1 MIEQQPITG
10 LATSTL
16 SRDSVTSVDIIK
28 LLDKLE
34 ELVEDSLQVFGRA
47 VWVNA
52 DEFFV
57 YTNKIRA
64 FLPEDMKRA
73 SRISRDSEKLLEDA
87 QQETERVLQGARAEA
102 ERYLQEAH
110 SRALQMVA
118 HNEIRRQAEQDAER
132 IMLEAEQNARE
143 VKAGADQY
151 AREVLASLDTFLGRI
166 MGTIQRGRAKLDHK
180 EGVSARK

>member
-10 LATSTL
+10 SATSTL
-16 SRDSVTSVDIIK
+16 SRDSATSVDIIK

-87 QQETERVLQGARAEA
+87 QMETERALQGARAEA

-110 SRALQMVA
+110 TRALQMVA
-118 HNEIRRQAEQDAER
+118 HNEIRRQAEEDAQR
-132 IMLEAEQNARE
+132 IVLEAEQKARE

-151 AREVLASLDTFLGRI
+151 AREVLSSLDTFLGRI
-166 MGTIQRGRAKLDHK
+166 TGTIQRGRAKLDHK
-180 EGVSARK
+180 DSGSPRK